1 MSSTNGT
8 TLSPASD
15 TTTQASQVAGAGDYV
30 RQMEDTAPLDVV
42 DRPVPDREDDD
53 PRAVVRALSE
63 RVEVAE
69 DVVKLT
75 ARRALIEHMT
85 PAEVDAEREVV
96 QLGRELDREY
106 TKWKVTRE
114 LRARKWRDRRG
125 RGPGGAGRGAP
136 RPAARPRGPR
146 ERAPPRAPRARPPPA
161 SLDARTATHIRS
173 ATLWSNLLIALMVVG
188 LAYTGFVVQ
197 HNFVP
202 SGDRSDPLWWLSLG
216 LEALASVALMALM
229 RHDARAALAGIVR
242 DDADTRRAWLVK
254 AGLLLASLIAAAGPS
269 IAAGDL
275 MGVVRTG
282 WAPVLVA
289 AVLLIHDRISRG
301 DAQILTKL
309 HAEADRSELR
319 DLVVIVEWALAHEL
333 VAPSQDNK
341 PGEVA
346 PSTSK
351 IASYFRV
358 SKTNAA
364 AVRAEIN
371 ARAAGLTA

>member
-125 RGPGGAGRGAP
+125 SWRRWLD
-136 RPAARPRGPR
+136 
-146 ERAPPRAPRARPPPA
+146 ERADVRDRNATTSDQRWHLRAQRVRKRLT

-371 ARAAGLTA
+371 ARAAALTA